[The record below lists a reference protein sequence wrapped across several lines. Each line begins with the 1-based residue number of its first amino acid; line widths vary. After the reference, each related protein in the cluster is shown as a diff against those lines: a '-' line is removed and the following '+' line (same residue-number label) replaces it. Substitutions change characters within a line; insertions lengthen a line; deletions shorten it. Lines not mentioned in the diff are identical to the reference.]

1 MVFCSHADRSAR
13 MDERAKAM
21 PASSSAPVSA
31 MYARYARNYY
41 FRPKSVCI
49 LTYIHHD
56 HWNMG
61 TCTRACIYNI
71 YIHACMHTF
80 MPQLSSSA
88 PVSAMCACYAR
99 THASSQA
106 ETHTYTH
113 TYEYSHI
120 HTPTHIHLHSPTN
133 THTHTQTNTL
143 TRAAHVC
150 TKASTHTKADP
161 LPSQVARLR
170 KSYLAKVGV
179 YGSGSPQQ
187 KPPQSV

>member
-1 MVFCSHADRSAR
+1 

-61 TCTRACIYNI
+61 TCTRTCIYNI

-80 MPQLSSSA
+80 IPPLSSSA
-88 PVSAMCACYAR
+88 PISAMYARYAR
-99 THASSQA
+99 THARSQA
-106 ETHTYTH
+106 ETHIHAHIRIFTHQHTYTYTH
-113 TYEYSHI
+113 H
-120 HTPTHIHLHSPTN
+120 TN
-133 THTHTQTNTL
+133 THTHTQTNAL